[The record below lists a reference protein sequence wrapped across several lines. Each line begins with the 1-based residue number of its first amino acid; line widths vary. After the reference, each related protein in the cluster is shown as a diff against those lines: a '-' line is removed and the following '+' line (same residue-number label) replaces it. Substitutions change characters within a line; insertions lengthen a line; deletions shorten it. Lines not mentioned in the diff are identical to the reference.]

1 MKCELFELTGS
12 IKQTNQPM
20 KANGMKKLKFA
31 AAFVTILPI
40 AACVEDTGPAGTP
53 AAGNSSDLSAFEG
66 ARAGQ
71 AEMGIQS
78 LGYELIRTEGLT
90 AFWFNRSTGA
100 CARIVT
106 GDGRYQSV
114 TMLPAQDC

>member
-1 MKCELFELTGS
+1 MKLNL
-12 IKQTNQPM
+12 I
-20 KANGMKKLKFA
+20 A
-31 AAFVTILPI
+31 AALFVLPL
-40 AACVEDTGPAGTP
+40 AACVEETAQPGLPAVGSAT
-53 AAGNSSDLSAFEG
+53 DLSAFQG

-71 AEMGIQS
+71 AEMGITN

-90 AFWFNRSTGA
+90 AYWFNRATGA

-114 TMLPAQDC
+114 TMLPAGDC

>member
-1 MKCELFELTGS
+1 M
-12 IKQTNQPM
+12 
-20 KANGMKKLKFA
+20 KLKF
-31 AAFVTILPI
+31 I
-40 AACVEDTGPAGTP
+40 ALALAVIPLSACVEDMGSSKPGRPAV
-53 AAGNSSDLSAFEG
+53 GNEYDLSSFQG

-71 AEMGIQS
+71 AEMGIQN
-78 LGYELIRTEGLT
+78 LGYERIRTEGLT
-90 AFWFNRSTGA
+90 AYWFNRSTGA

>member
-1 MKCELFELTGS
+1 MKLNL
-12 IKQTNQPM
+12 I
-20 KANGMKKLKFA
+20 A
-31 AAFVTILPI
+31 AALLVLPL
-40 AACVEDTGPAGTP
+40 AACVEETPQPGLPALGSAT
-53 AAGNSSDLSAFEG
+53 DLTAFQG

-71 AEMGIQS
+71 AEMGITN

-90 AFWFNRSTGA
+90 AYWFNRSTGA

>member
-1 MKCELFELTGS
+1 MPAVGS
-12 IKQTNQPM
+12 
-20 KANGMKKLKFA
+20 A
-31 AAFVTILPI
+31 
-40 AACVEDTGPAGTP
+40 
-53 AAGNSSDLSAFEG
+53 SDLSSFQG

-71 AEMGIQS
+71 AEMGIQN

-90 AFWFNRSTGA
+90 AYWFNRSTGA

-106 GDGRYQSV
+106 ADGVYQSI

>member
-1 MKCELFELTGS
+1 MKLAPYISALAVLS
-12 IKQTNQPM
+12 
-20 KANGMKKLKFA
+20 LS
-31 AAFVTILPI
+31 
-40 AACVEDTGPAGTP
+40 ACVEESPTVGQPSVGS
-53 AAGNSSDLSAFEG
+53 SSDLTAFEG

-78 LGYELIRTEGLT
+78 LGYQLIRTEGLT

-106 GDGRYQSV
+106 SDGRYSSV
-114 TMLPAQDC
+114 DMIPAEDC

>member
-1 MKCELFELTGS
+1 MINS
-12 IKQTNQPM
+12 IKLT
-20 KANGMKKLKFA
+20 A
-31 AAFVTILPI
+31 ASLGLLAL
-40 AACVEDTGPAGTP
+40 AGCVEDTGSSAPGTP
-53 AAGNSSDLSAFEG
+53 SVGSSSDLTAFVG

-71 AEMGIQS
+71 AEMGIQN

-106 GDGRYQSV
+106 SDGRYSSV
-114 TMLPAQDC
+114 TMLPSGDC

>member
-1 MKCELFELTGS
+1 MNGT
-12 IKQTNQPM
+12 IKT
-20 KANGMKKLKFA
+20 LA
-31 AAFVTILPI
+31 AL
-40 AACVEDTGPAGTP
+40 AALASVAGCIEDTGSSAGQPAV
-53 AAGNSSDLSAFEG
+53 GNSSDLTSFQG

-71 AEMGIQS
+71 AEMGIQA

-90 AFWFNRSTGA
+90 AYWFNRSTGA

-106 GDGRYQSV
+106 SDGRYSSV